1 MRTRGDLDLL
11 VKINIAASSGD
22 LIQVVSMQAL

>member
-11 VKINIAASSGD
+11 VKINVAASAGG
-22 LIQVVSMQAL
+22 LIQVVNMQAL